1 MQGGRIIGEGVDG
14 CVLSE
19 PMWPCSAE
27 TLKPGVPS
35 LQDSRYTSK
44 IVSKTDTESVY
55 RKSAAR
61 LLGPLASKYLT
72 VLQGQCSP
80 ADSTHPAPVSQEGVY
95 KNSENSL
102 LTWKPNGEA
111 CGQLKSLMLNG
122 KSISDSHKILYIS
135 KYLMNVNEWI
145 SSTKQPIRQLIH
157 DVIPAISPFLEA
169 LQMLYQQEQEQ
180 LIHIDLHIGN
190 IFVNPARGRTPLQFG
205 LTDFGHCFLRRVSDT
220 KEQQA
225 RMFFGKY
232 LCDNVARYDFGSGYS
247 QVPLEARLLNFSFIN
262 KLESVNPGTLVKSW
276 EFEVSKMR
284 SSSKDLIVMNVDVF
298 VDKLLRLPFFI
309 AMVEH
314 IQKICKKL
322 RENLTSPVKL
332 VQSLTSQEQVVLE
345 FILTRYSSIS
355 PINTITEAIL
365 TLYASKAN
373 ETNPSKKDY
382 RAQPKGETEIRYLID
397 FLTRCIMAPYEQ
409 HGSSLSSVLASVQ
422 SGDLRIVWDD
432 VIKSR

>member
-80 ADSTHPAPVSQEGVY
+80 ADSTHHAPASQEGVY

-102 LTWKPNGEA
+102 LTWKPTGEA
-111 CGQLKSLMLNG
+111 CGQLKSLMLKG

-145 SSTKQPIRQLIH
+145 STTKQPIRQLIH

-169 LQMLYQQEQEQ
+169 LQMLYQQ
-180 LIHIDLHIGN
+180 HYN
-190 IFVNPARGRTPLQFG
+190 
-205 LTDFGHCFLRRVSDT
+205 
-220 KEQQA
+220 
-225 RMFFGKY
+225 Y
-232 LCDNVARYDFGSGYS
+232 
-247 QVPLEARLLNFSFIN
+247 
-262 KLESVNPGTLVKSW
+262 
-276 EFEVSKMR
+276 
-284 SSSKDLIVMNVDVF
+284 
-298 VDKLLRLPFFI
+298 
-309 AMVEH
+309 
-314 IQKICKKL
+314 
-322 RENLTSPVKL
+322 
-332 VQSLTSQEQVVLE
+332 
-345 FILTRYSSIS
+345 
-355 PINTITEAIL
+355 
-365 TLYASKAN
+365 
-373 ETNPSKKDY
+373 
-382 RAQPKGETEIRYLID
+382 
-397 FLTRCIMAPYEQ
+397 
-409 HGSSLSSVLASVQ
+409 
-422 SGDLRIVWDD
+422 
-432 VIKSR
+432 